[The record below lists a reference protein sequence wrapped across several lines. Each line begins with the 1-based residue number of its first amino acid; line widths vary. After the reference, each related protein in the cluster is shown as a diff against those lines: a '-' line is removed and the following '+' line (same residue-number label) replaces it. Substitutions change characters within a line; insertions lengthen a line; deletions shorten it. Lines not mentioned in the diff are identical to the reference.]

1 MSLCTSFIIFIN
13 PVALKIL
20 ADDITHKTEVG
31 GVRLNLSN
39 AQEVMKAGQSILH
52 EVGQKYPTGNIKGL
66 LVQRMETGIA
76 EALLGYKLDPMVGPI
91 VVLGSGGVMSEIFC
105 DSAIRLAPI
114 SPYQAHEMIN
124 EVSGLA
130 PIYGYRGLPK
140 GDINALVNAIVAVSA
155 LANIACVQE
164 AEINPL
170 LIRSNGQ
177 GVIAVDALIVLSRK
191 STLDG

>member
-1 MSLCTSFIIFIN
+1 
-13 PVALKIL
+13 
-20 ADDITHKTEVG
+20 
-31 GVRLNLSN
+31 
-39 AQEVMKAGQSILH
+39 
-52 EVGQKYPTGNIKGL
+52 
-66 LVQRMETGIA
+66 
-76 EALLGYKLDPMVGPI
+76 
-91 VVLGSGGVMSEIFC
+91 
-105 DSAIRLAPI
+105 
-114 SPYQAHEMIN
+114 
-124 EVSGLA
+124 
-130 PIYGYRGLPK
+130 LPK